1 MADVV
6 LSGAIRSNLLSMQN
20 TTKLLDETQLRL
32 ATGLR
37 VRSAID
43 SPTSYFTAQG
53 LNNRASD
60 LNNLL
65 DSMGQGVKTLEA
77 ADQGI
82 KSILKL
88 VESMKAVANQALETK
103 INPTT
108 ITGNRSGDPLT
119 GGVEIAGLGAL
130 ATGNTLAAAL

>member
-20 TTKLLDETQLRL
+20 TAKMLDQTQLRL
-32 ATGLR
+32 ATGLK

-43 SPTSYFTAQG
+43 SPTSFFTAQG

-65 DSMGQGVKTLEA
+65 DAMGQAVKTLEA

-88 VESMKAVANQALETK
+88 VESMKAVANHWMPFASQVP
-103 INPTT
+103 N
-108 ITGNRSGDPLT
+108 DPSE
-119 GGVEIAGLGAL
+119 VE
-130 ATGNTLAAAL
+130 